1 MFTCSANP
9 QKSQFTRDL
18 RLVVRDD
25 RRWPGAGSRGPLRP
39 SREPGR
45 RLVDVELSKEDVRK
59 ELSLRIL
66 AQICKS
72 NAPTC
77 EKRRSTVAE
86 LVAGQPR
93 GIDGLLLT
101 LNLFC
106 ISVHILLFTTSV
118 VVLLLLFNT
127 STLLTS

>member
-1 MFTCSANP
+1 M
-9 QKSQFTRDL
+9 
-18 RLVVRDD
+18 
-25 RRWPGAGSRGPLRP
+25 AGRGVERAAA

-86 LVAGQPR
+86 LAGQPR
-93 GIDGLLLT
+93 Y
-101 LNLFC
+101 
-106 ISVHILLFTTSV
+106 
-118 VVLLLLFNT
+118 
-127 STLLTS
+127 

>member
-1 MFTCSANP
+1 MFTSAKP

-66 AQICKS
+66 AHDLQKLSKS
-72 NAPTC
+72 NGQCLLA
-77 EKRRSTVAE
+77 KRGA
-86 LVAGQPR
+86 Q
-93 GIDGLLLT
+93 LLL
-101 LNLFC
+101 
-106 ISVHILLFTTSV
+106 
-118 VVLLLLFNT
+118 
-127 STLLTS
+127 